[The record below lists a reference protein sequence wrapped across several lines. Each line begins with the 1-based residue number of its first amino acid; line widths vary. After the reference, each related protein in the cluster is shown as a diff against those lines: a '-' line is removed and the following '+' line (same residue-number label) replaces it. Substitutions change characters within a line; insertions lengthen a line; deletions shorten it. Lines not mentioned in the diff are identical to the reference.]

1 MSGLS
6 SRVMNMKFMMKA
18 DERKKKEE
26 EESNDRKVADD
37 SEWALN
43 DHDKIIN
50 KVEPKNVIKNVGYGS
65 IYAFKE
71 ESDDDDDDDDFTQQ
85 PVTTKRSWNNTVDSS
100 MDLDETKIEKKDN
113 EKGKKKENEKGKE
126 TNSNEVCIYCELL
139 IKD

>member
-18 DERKKKEE
+18 DERKRKEE

-50 KVEPKNVIKNVGYGS
+50 KMEPKNVIKNVGYGS
-65 IYAFKE
+65 IHAFKE
-71 ESDDDDDDDDFTQQ
+71 ESDDDDDFTQQ

-100 MDLDETKIEKKDN
+100 MDLDETKIEKKGK
-113 EKGKKKENEKGKE
+113 EKGKKKDTEKGNE
-126 TNSNEVCIYCELL
+126 TNSNQVCIYCE
-139 IKD
+139 